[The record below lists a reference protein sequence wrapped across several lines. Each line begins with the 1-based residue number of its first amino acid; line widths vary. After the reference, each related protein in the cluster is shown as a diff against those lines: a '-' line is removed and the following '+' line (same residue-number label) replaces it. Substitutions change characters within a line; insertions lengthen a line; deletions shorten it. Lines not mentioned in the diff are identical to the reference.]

1 MDKYSNI
8 PKVQNFDGIYLL
20 DSLHMGNSGTVG
32 VYLLP
37 AKDGSNNFALI
48 ETGPGS
54 TLNNIKDAI
63 FEAGF
68 KLENLKDILVT
79 HIHLDHA
86 GAAGA
91 LAAQTGAKVY
101 VHEIGY
107 KHLNDPSRLI
117 ASAKRIYKEKM
128 GILWGDMQAIPTE
141 QLEAITDNDIL
152 EVLGYKIKVLYTPG
166 HARHHVSYCLDD
178 VIFTGDSAAIK
189 FVGSNII
196 RPAFPPPE
204 LDLDIWPSSLEKM
217 LEQNPSKLF
226 LTHFGEVKDAKGHL
240 QTVQTRHDKWANT
253 ALEAL
258 KAKKDSTEIIKIMTA
273 LGEAELKQ
281 DNAPA
286 SVFYRHSIT
295 SDYEMT
301 VMALSRYWQKFHP
314 EMLL

>member
-107 KHLNDPSRLI
+107 KHLNDP
-117 ASAKRIYKEKM
+117 
-128 GILWGDMQAIPTE
+128 
-141 QLEAITDNDIL
+141 
-152 EVLGYKIKVLYTPG
+152 
-166 HARHHVSYCLDD
+166 
-178 VIFTGDSAAIK
+178 
-189 FVGSNII
+189 
-196 RPAFPPPE
+196 
-204 LDLDIWPSSLEKM
+204 
-217 LEQNPSKLF
+217 
-226 LTHFGEVKDAKGHL
+226 
-240 QTVQTRHDKWANT
+240 
-253 ALEAL
+253 
-258 KAKKDSTEIIKIMTA
+258 
-273 LGEAELKQ
+273 
-281 DNAPA
+281 
-286 SVFYRHSIT
+286 
-295 SDYEMT
+295 
-301 VMALSRYWQKFHP
+301 
-314 EMLL
+314 